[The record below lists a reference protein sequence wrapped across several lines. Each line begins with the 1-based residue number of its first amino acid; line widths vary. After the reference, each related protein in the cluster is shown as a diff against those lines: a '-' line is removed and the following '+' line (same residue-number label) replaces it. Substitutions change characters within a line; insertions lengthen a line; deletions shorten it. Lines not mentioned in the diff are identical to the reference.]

1 MKDQCHLHRHYDGMP
16 ADSND
21 PLGDIR
27 YTLLL
32 RDPYRTLVFHVP
44 PEMHADQV
52 V

>member
-1 MKDQCHLHRHYDGMP
+1 MP

-32 RDPYRTLVFHVP
+32 RDPYLTLVFHVP